1 MTATAT
7 AAAVARER
15 AHLRALRR
23 FRLRQRPL
31 DVRKDAPELCE
42 CQRPVTQCECA
53 RLFGVVKS

>member
-1 MTATAT
+1 MSAT

-15 AHLRALRR
+15 ARLRMVRR

-42 CQRPVTQCECA
+42 CQRTRQDCECR
-53 RLFGVVKS
+53 RLFGAA

>member
-1 MTATAT
+1 VSAT

-15 AHLRALRR
+15 ARLRMVRR

-42 CQRPVTQCECA
+42 CQRLPSACECR
-53 RLFGVVKS
+53 RLFGAAR